1 MQEESQKVSQI
12 KLSILI
18 PTIESRREMLL
29 DLVDKLLDQADE
41 LGVTDQIEIIPLEG
55 NENKSVGAKRNALL
69 EMAGGD
75 YVAFFDDDDEPS
87 EVYIRRI
94 FEGIAMDKD
103 CISLKGVITF
113 NGENPAIF
121 EHSIK
126 YCAYKET
133 KNDVK
138 YERYPN
144 HLNAIRASIA
154 KQFRFPDIDFGEDTD
169 WATQLFKSGKIKSEH
184 YVDDV
189 LYHYKF
195 IENK

>member
-1 MQEESQKVSQI
+1 MQGESQKGSQI

-18 PTIESRREMLL
+18 PTIASRRDMLL
-29 DLVDKLLDQADE
+29 SLVDKLLDQAE
-41 LGVTDQIEIIPLEG
+41 AMGVESQVEIIPLEG
-55 NENKSVGAKRNALL
+55 PGSIGSKRNALL
-69 EMAGGD
+69 DAAQGE
-75 YVAFFDDDDEPS
+75 YVAFFDDDDEPGAQ
-87 EVYIRRI
+87 YIRHI

-103 CISLKGVITF
+103 CISLRGVITF
-113 NGENPAIF
+113 DGDNPAIF

-154 KQFRFPDIDFGEDTD
+154 KQFRFPEVSFGEDTD

-189 LYHYKF
+189 IYHYKF
-195 IENK
+195 VQNK